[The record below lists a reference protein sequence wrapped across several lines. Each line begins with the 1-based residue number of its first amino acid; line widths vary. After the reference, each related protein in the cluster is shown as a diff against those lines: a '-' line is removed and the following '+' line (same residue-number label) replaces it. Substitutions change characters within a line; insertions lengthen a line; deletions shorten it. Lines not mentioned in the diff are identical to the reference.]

1 MVKLKIKN
9 FGPIRDGLTENDGWI
24 EFKKVTVFI
33 GNQATGKSCVAKLYS
48 TFRWLEKELFKN
60 LPRTTKMSLESGGF
74 VKNQLMYHNLSSYIH
89 PNTDIEYIGEKYHFT
104 YKCGIFNVV
113 EEFQDKNYS
122 VPKVMYVPAE
132 RNFLTAIQFAAK
144 VESLPKALSEFQVDY
159 RKGLRKYKKGL
170 EIPISNLH
178 VEYNED
184 EDVTYIYSHSNTK
197 DRKDDKPIPLH
208 HGSSG
213 IQSVIPLYVAT
224 CSEIS
229 DIMNHHKQRKD
240 KLLDHLRFRNESSAE
255 DIEGAEQNIN
265 WRKQYLNEQIVALNS
280 TIAKYNSEITRMQS
294 NIIKSTNVDLDFKNK
309 IISLMTE
316 TVKNHNKLATLHLER
331 EHLEDEE
338 KQKSLDYRL
347 INIVEEP
354 EQNLFPTSQQIILYK
369 LIEFAN
375 EMYENK
381 DIDNELIIT
390 THSPY
395 LLSYITLLVKG
406 SNTQELAKTKLKNN
420 SQLNSVLHKLYKL
433 VPEKS
438 LLRGSDLAIYY
449 TNDGEISLL
458 DNYEGMPTDD
468 NALNSALEETNTL
481 YTSLLRLQSRSIDNT
496 RE

>member
-1 MVKLKIKN
+1 
-9 FGPIRDGLTENDGWI
+9 
-24 EFKKVTVFI
+24 
-33 GNQATGKSCVAKLYS
+33 
-48 TFRWLEKELFKN
+48 
-60 LPRTTKMSLESGGF
+60 
-74 VKNQLMYHNLSSYIH
+74 
-89 PNTDIEYIGEKYHFT
+89 
-104 YKCGIFNVV
+104 
-113 EEFQDKNYS
+113 
-122 VPKVMYVPAE
+122 
-132 RNFLTAIQFAAK
+132 
-144 VESLPKALSEFQVDY
+144 
-159 RKGLRKYKKGL
+159 
-170 EIPISNLH
+170 
-178 VEYNED
+178 
-184 EDVTYIYSHSNTK
+184 
-197 DRKDDKPIPLH
+197 
-208 HGSSG
+208 
-213 IQSVIPLYVAT
+213 
-224 CSEIS
+224 
-229 DIMNHHKQRKD
+229 
-240 KLLDHLRFRNESSAE
+240 
-255 DIEGAEQNIN
+255 
-265 WRKQYLNEQIVALNS
+265 
-280 TIAKYNSEITRMQS
+280 
-294 NIIKSTNVDLDFKNK
+294 
-309 IISLMTE
+309 MTE